1 MSPKTSTSS
10 STTSRKNGSTPTT
23 NTTSSTSATPCIPF
37 KTLKPSSAGPS
48 GTQLPPPSAS
58 TPYYVT
64 LLTYAASHLKPGGY
78 FEVQEI
84 AWVPQSDDD
93 TLHPSTPYALRDY
106 LAYMEGGLRALGSE
120 MYAVHALA
128 DELAA
133 AGFADVRKTTHKC
146 PLGVW
151 PRDKRLR
158 CCGLFLR
165 TVLMDGLRGLSRR
178 PLMALGWTQLQ
189 IEMFLVEVRKA
200 VMDEGVHSYV
210 TLHVV
215 HGRKPES

>member
-1 MSPKTSTSS
+1 M
-10 STTSRKNGSTPTT
+10 RKNGSTPTT
-23 NTTSSTSATPCIPF
+23 NTTSSTSATPCTPS
-37 KTLKPSSAGPS
+37 KTPKPSSAGSS
-48 GTQLPPPSAS
+48 GTQLPPPPLLLYLS
-58 TPYYVT
+58 TNTP
-64 LLTYAASHLKPGGY
+64 ASHLKPGGY

-84 AWVPQSDDD
+84 AFVPQSDDD
-93 TLHPSTPYALRDY
+93 TLTPSTPYALRDY
-106 LAYMEGGLRALGSE
+106 LAYMASGMRALGSD
-120 MYAVHALA
+120 MYAVHSLS
-128 DELAA
+128 DELSA

-165 TVLMDGLRGLSRR
+165 TVVMDGLRGLSRR

-200 VMDEGVHSYV
+200 VMDESVHSYV